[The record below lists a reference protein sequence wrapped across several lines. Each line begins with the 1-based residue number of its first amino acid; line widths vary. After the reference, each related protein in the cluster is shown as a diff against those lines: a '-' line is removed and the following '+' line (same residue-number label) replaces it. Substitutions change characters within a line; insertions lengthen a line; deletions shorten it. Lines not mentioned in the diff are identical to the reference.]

1 MEKYMEKVKSL
12 QMDWM
17 KSERQKKEKE
27 NGKIKKG

>member
-17 KSERQKKEKE
+17 KSERQ
-27 NGKIKKG
+27 IKGERKWKD

>member
-1 MEKYMEKVKSL
+1 MEKVWEKVKSL

-17 KSERQKKEKE
+17 KSERQIKGE